1 LPRLILDEEL
11 SRLGLSFP
19 TEVQQKLAIYIEELE
34 RWNRSVNLTALAGRD
49 LCRRLV
55 AEPCWIGQ
63 QLQMSGGLLDL
74 GSGNGCPGIPLYI
87 TGGLDRVHLVEARLR
102 RAAFLRHVASR
113 LHAKG
118 LFVHRLRLEDMAEA
132 PEAVQWITMQ
142 GVKPTPGLIACLKRL
157 FVATTNVVWIT
168 SSGVLRREG
177 LSLEV
182 PDSNTRA
189 RITQLDQ
196 F

>member
-1 LPRLILDEEL
+1 
-11 SRLGLSFP
+11 
-19 TEVQQKLAIYIEELE
+19 
-34 RWNRSVNLTALAGRD
+34 
-49 LCRRLV
+49 
-55 AEPCWIGQ
+55 
-63 QLQMSGGLLDL
+63 
-74 GSGNGCPGIPLYI
+74 
-87 TGGLDRVHLVEARLR
+87 
-102 RAAFLRHVASR
+102 
-113 LHAKG
+113 
-118 LFVHRLRLEDMAEA
+118 MAEA